1 MSEEQNTDTIG
12 ALKTRVAN
20 MLINTVSLSETINIL
35 RDFCVK
41 RGEELV
47 DNATEEQLEI
57 SKNKLTTM
65 RTQSNSSKRWS
76 SKLPLRTHP
85 VPLLDPQQDQRLFL
99 ILQGQTPQEDV
110 NQVANKLKIKNKKA
124 LLEGLF

>member
-12 ALKTRVAN
+12 ALKNRLAN

-47 DNATEEQLEI
+47 DNASAEQLENI
-57 SKNKLTTM
+57 KKQVNDYEDSIKQQQEVEQQASAADPSGPASGPTTGPEIV
-65 RTQSNSSKRWS
+65 S
-76 SKLPLRTHP
+76 
-85 VPLLDPQQDQRLFL
+85 DPSGPSGTSGGCQA
-99 ILQGQTPQEDV
+99 GC
-110 NQVANKLKIKNKKA
+110 
-124 LLEGLF
+124 

>member
-12 ALKTRVAN
+12 ALKNRLAN

-47 DNATEEQLEI
+47 DNASEEQLENI
-57 SKNKLTTM
+57 KKQVNDYEDSIK
-65 RTQSNSSKRWS
+65 QQQEVEQQASAADPSG
-76 SKLPLRTHP
+76 P
-85 VPLLDPQQDQRLFL
+85 VSGPASGPTAGPEIVSDPSGPSGTSGGCQA
-99 ILQGQTPQEDV
+99 GC
-110 NQVANKLKIKNKKA
+110 
-124 LLEGLF
+124 